1 MSQCPTVPGRFQ
13 VRRDTATNWTD
24 NNPRL
29 ADGEMG
35 YETNTGRMKIGDG
48 MNLWRDLPYFPSAST
63 LYGIIDGG
71 LPNSDYTDT
80 PAIIDCGGIN

>member
-1 MSQCPTVPGRFQ
+1 
-13 VRRDTATNWTD
+13 
-24 NNPRL
+24 
-29 ADGEMG
+29 MG

-48 MNLWRDLPYFPSAST
+48 MSHWNDLPYFPSASNLT
-63 LYGIIDGG
+63 GVIDGG

>member
-13 VRRDTATNWTD
+13 IRRDTSTNWAAND
-24 NNPRL
+24 PKL

-48 MNLWRDLPYFPSAST
+48 MHLWNDLPYFPSASNLT
-63 LYGIIDGG
+63 GTIDGG

-80 PAIIDCGGIN
+80 PAVIDCGGIN